1 MKDIRMST
9 NEVYG
14 AQTNMNGIQNI
25 LINLVLIPDDD
36 PNV

>member
-9 NEVYG
+9 NEVYW

-25 LINLVLIPDDD
+25 LINLVF
-36 PNV
+36 